1 MGKASTLFLA
11 VSIMIIMVGMG
22 LGLAVQDFNRVAD
35 NPTGSYW
42 AVQLNYFVTP
52 CWFWTLSYF
61 QARTIYCHRTDDDGC
76 LSWWNQFQ
84 HYSTFSQSRF
94 VTFCFFNSNQQFD
107 NHFHNPVD
115 H

>member
-61 QARTIYCHRTDDDGC
+61 DLAILKRRVNLQLGDDTI
-76 LSWWNQFQ
+76 N
-84 HYSTFSQSRF
+84 
-94 VTFCFFNSNQQFD
+94 
-107 NHFHNPVD
+107 
-115 H
+115 